1 MSNEIQPI
9 DDDIQN
15 MLRGHHAIAAL
26 RDELEIR
33 GFRVPEDYPFRVMD
47 KSAVSAANSAVFAL
61 LGGVPAYLLWA
72 AENPDKFYS
81 TYMKLAEQSAPTV
94 AIATN
99 SINVISDIGKSG
111 MDDIEIN
118 ADGTVKR
125 D

>member
-1 MSNEIQPI
+1 MSNEIQPF
-9 DDDIQN
+9 DDDIQH
-15 MLRGHHAIAAL
+15 MLRGHHAIAQL
-26 RDELEIR
+26 RDELEVR
-33 GFRVPEDYPFRVMD
+33 GFRVPEDYSFKVMD
-47 KSAVSAANSAVFAL
+47 KSAVSAANSAVFSL

-72 AENPDKFYS
+72 AENPDKFYP
-81 TYMKLAEQSAPTV
+81 TFMKLAEQNAPTV

-99 SINVISDIGKSG
+99 SINVISEIGRSG

>member
-9 DDDIQN
+9 DDDIQK

-26 RDELEIR
+26 RDELEVR
-33 GFRVPEDYPFRVMD
+33 GFRVPEDYNFKVMD
-47 KSAVSAANSAVFAL
+47 KAAVSAANSAVFAL

-72 AENPDKFYS
+72 AENPDKFYP
-81 TYMKLAEQSAPTV
+81 TYMKLAEQNAPTV

-99 SINVISDIGKSG
+99 SINVISEIGRSG
-111 MDDIEIN
+111 MDEIEIN
-118 ADGTVKR
+118 PDGTVKR

>member
-9 DDDIQN
+9 DDDIQQ
-15 MLRGHHAIAAL
+15 MLRGHHAIAQL
-26 RDELEIR
+26 RDELDLR
-33 GFRVPEDYPFRVMD
+33 GFRVPEDYNFKVMD
-47 KSAVSAANSAVFAL
+47 KNSVSAANSAVFAL

-72 AENPDKFYS
+72 AENPDKFYP
-81 TYMKLAEQSAPTV
+81 TFMKIAEQNAPTV

-111 MDDIEIN
+111 MDDIELN
-118 ADGTVKR
+118 TDGTVKR